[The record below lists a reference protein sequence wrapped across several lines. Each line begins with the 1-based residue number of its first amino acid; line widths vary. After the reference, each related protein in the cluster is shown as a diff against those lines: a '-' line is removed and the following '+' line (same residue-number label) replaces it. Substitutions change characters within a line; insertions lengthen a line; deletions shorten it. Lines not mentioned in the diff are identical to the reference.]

1 MFALN
6 GKSDGYG
13 RSGSMR
19 DASGAMGAAFILP
32 RFLRKPF
39 RFAVR
44 LFQGNVNIPRHAGTV
59 GMLGFLGAT
68 GFYGMVAGGHTPE
81 VVKATASTL
90 GFAIEDVKVVGNNET
105 SDIDIL
111 GQLDLDGETSLVGL
125 SAEEARQS
133 IDKLPW
139 VASAEVR
146 KVYPGTVL
154 VSLHEREAFAIWQ
167 NDKDLAL
174 IDAAGD
180 TIVPFRPGRYNALP
194 LVVGEGAEKKVKGF
208 VDEIAA
214 YPGLAGKV
222 RAYIRVGDRRWDLL
236 LDNGVRIMLPE
247 TDPLKALA
255 QVEKLDQQK
264 HLLSRDIAAVDLR
277 LEDRVTV
284 QLTASGME
292 QRQKFL
298 ADRKKELS
306 RTGKRV

>member
-6 GKSDGYG
+6 GKSDGYRRAG
-13 RSGSMR
+13 AVR
-19 DASGAMGAAFILP
+19 DASGAMNAAFVLP

-68 GFYGMVAGGHTPE
+68 GLYGMVIGGHSQD
-81 VVKATASTL
+81 VVKATASTM
-90 GFAIEDVKVVGNNET
+90 GFAIEDIKVVGNNET

-111 GQLDLDGETSLVGL
+111 GQLNLDGETSLVGL

-139 VASAEVR
+139 VESAEVR
-146 KVYPGTVL
+146 KVYPGTIL
-154 VSLHEREAFAIWQ
+154 VSLQERKAFAIWQ
-167 NDKDLAL
+167 NDKELSL
-174 IDAAGD
+174 TDAAGD
-180 TIVPFRPGRYNALP
+180 TIVPFRPGRYNSLP

-208 VDEIAA
+208 VDQIVA

-247 TDPLKALA
+247 SAPLKALA
-255 QVEKLDQQK
+255 QVEKLDREK
-264 HLLSRDIAAVDLR
+264 HLLSRDISAVDLR
-277 LEDRVTV
+277 LKDRVTV

-292 QRQKFL
+292 QRQKLL

-306 RTGKRV
+306 RMGNRV

>member
-1 MFALN
+1 
-6 GKSDGYG
+6 
-13 RSGSMR
+13 MR
-19 DASGAMGAAFILP
+19 DASGAMGAAFVLP

-44 LFQGNVNIPRHAGTV
+44 LFQGNVNIPRHAGAV

-68 GFYGMVAGGHTPE
+68 GLYGMAVGGHTSE
-81 VVKATASTL
+81 VVKATASAL
-90 GFAIEDVKVVGNNET
+90 GFAIEDVRVVGNNET

-111 GQLDLDGETSLVGL
+111 GQLNLDGETSLVGL

-139 VASAEVR
+139 VESAEVR

-154 VSLHEREAFAIWQ
+154 VSLHERKAFAIWQ
-167 NDKDLAL
+167 NDKELSL
-174 IDAAGD
+174 IDDAGD
-180 TIVPFRPGRYNALP
+180 IIVPFRAGRYNNLP
-194 LVVGEGAEKKVKGF
+194 LVVGEGAENKVKGF

-247 TDPLKALA
+247 SDPLKALA
-255 QVEKLDQQK
+255 QVEKLDQEQ
-264 HLLSRDIAAVDLR
+264 HLLSRDIAAIDLR

-284 QLTASGME
+284 QLTASGMK
-292 QRQKFL
+292 QREKFL
-298 ADRKKELS
+298 AERKKELS
-306 RTGKRV
+306 RMGKRV